1 MSLLLDVSGS
11 VLAQQ
16 LPQLKPEEAIRYRK
30 AGYAFANWNI
40 QKIKAMLD
48 GSRPPIK
55 QRRARY
61 RLKRQFRSVLSS
73 PITKE
78 STVSLLLLKRLFG
91 LLLSTSIFMVA
102 PPVFAS
108 SPTVGTLETVAEL
121 PIRPGNVTATRDGRV
136 FSTVHPLDKPS
147 GIQLMEVTAPDRYR
161 PWPDGSY
168 QSDAANRSDERI
180 DTPLG
185 IAQDSKGRLWITDMG
200 LNLGKTRLWA
210 FDIASGQRIHKI
222 ELPAEVAPKGAFVQD
237 LAVDAERG
245 WVYLADIAPPA
256 LIAVEIATGKAHR
269 FSGHT
274 ALQADPKAIMQV
286 DGTPTHFGGKPA
298 SVGVNP
304 LTLSKDGQT
313 LYFGA
318 MNGLKWYAVPTRHLR
333 HADDRATATAIRV
346 VGRKPVSDGVATDDA
361 GNHFFTNLNDNGID
375 VLDRKGKLSPLVRD
389 ERLSWPDNA
398 QFGPDSWLY
407 VSVNQLHRTSAFTG
421 GEDTGKPPYRIMRVW
436 TGTVGNQRR

>member
-1 MSLLLDVSGS
+1 MSRPLLKHIPGALLSIVVSMAT
-11 VLAQQ
+11 V
-16 LPQLKPEEAIRYRK
+16 P
-30 AGYAFANWNI
+30 AFA
-40 QKIKAMLD
+40 A
-48 GSRPPIK
+48 
-55 QRRARY
+55 
-61 RLKRQFRSVLSS
+61 
-73 PITKE
+73 
-78 STVSLLLLKRLFG
+78 
-91 LLLSTSIFMVA
+91 A
-102 PPVFAS
+102 PA
-108 SPTVGTLETVAEL
+108 VGTLEVVAEL

-136 FSTVHPLDKPS
+136 FATVHPLDKPS
-147 GIQLMEVTAPDRYR
+147 GIQLMEVIAPDRYR

-168 QSDAANRSDERI
+168 QSDAGNRSDERI

-185 IAQDSKGRLWITDMG
+185 IAQDTKGRLRITDMG

-210 FDIASGQRIHKI
+210 FDIASGQRVHKI
-222 ELPAEVAPKGAFVQD
+222 ELPADVAPKGAFVQD

-269 FSGHT
+269 FSGHA
-274 ALQADPKAIMQV
+274 ALQADPKAIMRV

-304 LTLSKDGQT
+304 VTLSKDGQT

-333 HADDRATATAIRV
+333 DGNDSATAAAIRV
-346 VGRKPVSDGVATDDA
+346 VGKKPVSDGVATDDA

-375 VLDRKGKLSPLVRD
+375 MLDSKGKLRPLVRD
-389 ERLSWPDNA
+389 ARLSWPDNA

-407 VSVNQLHRTSAFTG
+407 MSVNQLHRTSAFTG
-421 GEDTGKPPYRIMRVW
+421 GEDTGKPPYRVMRVW
-436 TGTVGNQRR
+436 TGTVGNQRQ